1 MKEALKRETA
11 QPKPYIRTIA
21 VSEINQVFS
30 DSLEGTSG
38 KLMLSSKA
46 FPPWIV
52 SISSYEETSD
62 C

>member
-1 MKEALKRETA
+1 VKEALKRETA

-46 FPPWIV
+46 FPP
-52 SISSYEETSD
+52 
-62 C
+62 